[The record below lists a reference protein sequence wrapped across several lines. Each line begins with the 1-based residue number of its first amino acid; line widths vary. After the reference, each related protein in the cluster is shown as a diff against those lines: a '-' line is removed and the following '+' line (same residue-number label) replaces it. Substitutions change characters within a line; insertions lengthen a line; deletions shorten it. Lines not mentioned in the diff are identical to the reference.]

1 MSKKN
6 LSLIVATTFDGGI
19 GYDNKIPWYIK
30 EDLKKFKNITTECD
44 VDKKNAII
52 MGRKTYESLP
62 KNKLPNRINIIITN
76 NKEYNKFN
84 SESDIIIY
92 NDIKEAIKYCNENNK
107 IDKIFIIGGATI
119 YDYYLNNHIHNIDK
133 IYLSVLCF
141 NKDIKCNIFIDIE
154 KIYKNFLLI
163 KDEKYNSSEYK
174 SYICYLK
181 SNIKL

>member
-1 MSKKN
+1 M
-6 LSLIVATTFDGGI
+6 
-19 GYDNKIPWYIK
+19 NKQVLFLFFIFILVYIY
-30 EDLKKFKNITTECD
+30 LKKTKKFSGGFNI
-44 VDKKNAII
+44 
-52 MGRKTYESLP
+52 
-62 KNKLPNRINIIITN
+62 
-76 NKEYNKFN
+76 
-84 SESDIIIY
+84 
-92 NDIKEAIKYCNENNK
+92 
-107 IDKIFIIGGATI
+107 
-119 YDYYLNNHIHNIDK
+119 LNNIDK